1 MELTNKCIMLTGA
14 SGGIGQAIAMLLS
27 AKGVKLILVSRNKER
42 FQQLK
47 ASLTRPEQHICLSAD
62 MTTEQGM
69 EQISQLVHQYKQ
81 SGGVIDAL
89 INGAGSNEFQYFAQR
104 SVSSLEQELRLNL
117 LSPILLSQSALGWLQ
132 RPGIILNIGSAF
144 GSIGYPG
151 YASYCAAKAGIH
163 RFSEALD
170 RELDGANIRV
180 LYLAPRA
187 TQTEMN
193 NATVRSLN
201 QQLGNKSDTPETVA
215 QCVVDMLQKETA
227 SKWIGWPEKLFA
239 KVNQLFP
246 KLVSASIR
254 KQQSV
259 IQHFLNQES

>member
-14 SGGIGQAIAMLLS
+14 SGGIGQAIAKLLS
-27 AKGVKLILVSRNKER
+27 DKGVKLILVARNQER
-42 FQQLK
+42 LQQLK
-47 ASLTRPEQHICLSAD
+47 ASLTRSEQHICLSAD
-62 MTTEQGM
+62 ITTEQGM
-69 EQISQLVHQYKQ
+69 DQINQLVYQHKQ
-81 SGGVIDAL
+81 SGGIIDAL
-89 INGAGSNEFQYFAQR
+89 INGAGGNEFQYFAQR
-104 SVSSLEQELRLNL
+104 SISSLEQELRLNL
-117 LSPILLSQSALGWLQ
+117 ISPILLSQSALGWLH

-187 TQTEMN
+187 TRTEMN
-193 NATVRSLN
+193 NAAVQSLN

-215 QCVVDMLQKETA
+215 QCVVDMLQKETT
-227 SKWIGWPEKLFA
+227 SKWIGWPEKLFV

-246 KLVSASIR
+246 NLVSASIR

-259 IQHFLNQES
+259 IQHFLNHES